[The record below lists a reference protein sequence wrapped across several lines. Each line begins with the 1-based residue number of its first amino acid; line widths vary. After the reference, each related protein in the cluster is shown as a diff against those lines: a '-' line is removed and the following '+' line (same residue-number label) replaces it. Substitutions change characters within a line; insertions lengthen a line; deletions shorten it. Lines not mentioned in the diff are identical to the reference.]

1 MTEHPALSTEQAEGS
16 QQRWRHPGDSLTTTR
31 LTTLQTCWHHGLILL
46 LLSGDVHINPGP
58 VQQFNQDPC
67 GVCQN
72 QVKSGEK
79 GIQCDSCDVWHH
91 VRCLPAEI
99 SLTDYQYD
107 VLSSSDAEWLC
118 HTCKPSAVGADLKC
132 EAEPAQTEIENDDWT
147 CLKKKGLYI
156 LHLNVR
162 SLLPKIDEV
171 RNLAHQWNPSVLCF
185 SETWLDCTIL
195 DPEVDIPGYSCV
207 RKDRDRNG
215 GGVVVYIRNNIAFNV
230 RPDMM
235 DNDLEAVWVNI
246 LLPKTKAILLG
257 ACYRPP
263 DVNNFYNILEEVCL
277 NAEGFVDSEVIIT
290 GDFNTNVSTSKANS
304 LVNSLK
310 YFCSMF
316 DLHQMITEPTRVCES
331 SQTTIDL
338 MLVSDQDKICQSC
351 VITCGMSDHMAIY
364 CTRKVLR
371 SKATGHNTIKVRSM
385 KHYTAEV
392 FCERLSMIDWS
403 SVLNCMNVDQAWR
416 NFTTMFIYVL
426 DSIAPVKSISV
437 KHRTEPWVSTEI
449 LEAINRRDQALKESK
464 KSNDQSEFKRLRNK
478 VNRMIDK
485 AKVDYYKNNLQLNH
499 NNPKKLW
506 QLCKQLGSSKK
517 QKSNFLIGL
526 KIDGIVSFNL
536 TAVVLKFNSFLPP
549 LLQFL

>member
-1 MTEHPALSTEQAEGS
+1 
-16 QQRWRHPGDSLTTTR
+16 
-31 LTTLQTCWHHGLILL
+31 
-46 LLSGDVHINPGP
+46 
-58 VQQFNQDPC
+58 
-67 GVCQN
+67 
-72 QVKSGEK
+72 
-79 GIQCDSCDVWHH
+79 
-91 VRCLPAEI
+91 
-99 SLTDYQYD
+99 
-107 VLSSSDAEWLC
+107 
-118 HTCKPSAVGADLKC
+118 
-132 EAEPAQTEIENDDWT
+132 
-147 CLKKKGLYI
+147 
-156 LHLNVR
+156 
-162 SLLPKIDEV
+162 
-171 RNLAHQWNPSVLCF
+171 
-185 SETWLDCTIL
+185 
-195 DPEVDIPGYSCV
+195 
-207 RKDRDRNG
+207 
-215 GGVVVYIRNNIAFNV
+215 
-230 RPDMM
+230 MM

-246 LLPKTKAILLG
+246 LLPKTKPILLS

-263 DVNNFYNILEEVCL
+263 DVNNFYNILEEVCS

-338 MLVSDQDKICQSC
+338 MLVSDQDKICQSG

-485 AKVDYYKNNLQLNH
+485 SKVDYYKNNLQLNH

-517 QKSNFLIGL
+517 QKSNFSIGL

-536 TAVVLKFNSFLPP
+536 TAVVLKFNSFFTTIATILVDSLPIP
-549 LLQFL
+549 STFGQNHINNFYKTFGVQQDAFALSTIEVFEVRKMLRTLDSSKATGLDNIPARFVIDAAELIAPSITHIIRAVDSFGWARDKII